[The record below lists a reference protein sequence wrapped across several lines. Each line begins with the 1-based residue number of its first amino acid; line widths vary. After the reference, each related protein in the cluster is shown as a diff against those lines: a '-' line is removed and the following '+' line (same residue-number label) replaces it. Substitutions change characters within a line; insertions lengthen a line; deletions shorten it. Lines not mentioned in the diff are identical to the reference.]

1 MATVGRLSRRILT
14 AAFFLLLTT
23 VAAAIFFVVLTR
35 SVTAGL
41 VQVQILSGAP
51 EAPLNRLADALV
63 WGQASAIMALA
74 FLTAASFALAV
85 FLRVRWVTPLDALR
99 RSLIAAAAGALGQP
113 VAGVE
118 RTDEIGATAR
128 AAERLRLAIL
138 GEKEE
143 HGLLALHQLMERLS
157 KDAGRLEAD
166 LALLSS
172 AAAQARMSIEDASVR
187 AAKASH
193 TALEAAGIVREGA
206 ERMTLKAEDRIAALT
221 TAFASRPLAADAHAA
236 DLASGFAS
244 DAEAIDVLTNL
255 AGDLAALERFARDRR
270 TIASESAA
278 ALTVAL
284 VEAIDR
290 LNGVAD
296 RISATADLSQKSE
309 AA

>member
-1 MATVGRLSRRILT
+1 LT
-14 AAFFLLLTT
+14 AAFLLLLTT

-41 VQVQILSGAP
+41 VQAQLLSGAP

-63 WGQASAIMALA
+63 WGQASAIVALA
-74 FLTAASFALAV
+74 LLTACSFALAV

-99 RSLIAAAAGALGQP
+99 RSLTAAAAGALGQP

-118 RTDEIGATAR
+118 RSDEIGATAR

-143 HGLLALHQLMERLS
+143 HGLLALQQLMERLS

-172 AAAQARMSIEDASVR
+172 AAALARTSIEDASVR

-193 TALEAAGIVREGA
+193 TAIEAAVVVREGA
-206 ERMTLKAEDRIAALT
+206 ERMTLKAEDKIAALT
-221 TAFASRPLAADAHAA
+221 AAFAGRPLAVEAHAA

-244 DAEAIDVLTNL
+244 DSEAISVLTNL
-255 AGDLAALERFARDRR
+255 AGDLEALERFARDRR

-296 RISATADLSQKSE
+296 RISATADLSPKSE

>member
-14 AAFFLLLTT
+14 AGFFLLLTT
-23 VAAAIFFVVLTR
+23 VAAAIVFVVLTR

-41 VQVQILSGAP
+41 MQAQLVSGAP

-63 WGQASAIMALA
+63 WGQASAIVALA
-74 FLTAASFALAV
+74 LLTACSFALAV

-99 RSLIAAAAGALGQP
+99 RSLMAAAAGALGQP

-118 RTDEIGATAR
+118 RSDEIGATAR

-143 HGLLALHQLMERLS
+143 HGLLALQQLMERLS

-172 AAAQARMSIEDASVR
+172 AAAQARTSIEEASIR

-193 TALEAAGIVREGA
+193 TAIEAAVVVREGA
-206 ERMTLKAEDRIAALT
+206 ERMTLKAENKIAALT
-221 TAFASRPLAADAHAA
+221 AVAGRPLAADAHAA
-236 DLASGFAS
+236 NLASGFAS
-244 DAEAIDVLTNL
+244 DGEATDVLANL
-255 AGDLAALERFARDRR
+255 ASDLEALERFARDRR

-284 VEAIDR
+284 IEAIDR

-296 RISATADLSQKSE
+296 RISATADLSPKSE

>member
-1 MATVGRLSRRILT
+1 
-14 AAFFLLLTT
+14 
-23 VAAAIFFVVLTR
+23 
-35 SVTAGL
+35 
-41 VQVQILSGAP
+41 
-51 EAPLNRLADALV
+51 
-63 WGQASAIMALA
+63 MALA

-172 AAAQARMSIEDASVR
+172 AAAHARMSIEDASVR

>member
-14 AAFFLLLTT
+14 AGFFLLLTT
-23 VAAAIFFVVLTR
+23 VAAAISFVVLTR
-35 SVTAGL
+35 SVTEGL
-41 VQVQILSGAP
+41 MQAQLVSGAP
-51 EAPLNRLADALV
+51 EAPLNRVADALV
-63 WGQASAIMALA
+63 WGQATAIVALA
-74 FLTAASFALAV
+74 LLTACAFALAV

-99 RSLIAAAAGALGQP
+99 RSLSAAAAGALGQP

-118 RTDEIGATAR
+118 RSDEIGATAR

-143 HGLLALHQLMERLS
+143 HGLLALQQLMERLS

-172 AAAQARMSIEDASVR
+172 AAALARTSIEDASVR
-187 AAKASH
+187 ATKASH
-193 TALEAAGIVREGA
+193 TAIEAAGIVREGA
-206 ERMTLKAEDRIAALT
+206 ERMTLKAEDKIAALT
-221 TAFASRPLAADAHAA
+221 AAFAGRPLAADAHAA

-244 DAEAIDVLTNL
+244 DSEAIDVLTKL
-255 AGDLAALERFARDRR
+255 AGDLEALERFARDRR

-296 RISATADLSQKSE
+296 RISATADLSPKSE

>member
-23 VAAAIFFVVLTR
+23 VAAAIFFAVLTR
-35 SVTAGL
+35 SVTADL
-41 VQVQILSGAP
+41 VQAQFVSGAP

-74 FLTAASFALAV
+74 LLTASSFALAV

-118 RTDEIGATAR
+118 RSDEIGATAR

-143 HGLLALHQLMERLS
+143 HGLLALQQLMERLS

-172 AAAQARMSIEDASVR
+172 AAAHARMSIEDASVR

-206 ERMTLKAEDRIAALT
+206 ERMTLRAEDKIAALT
-221 TAFASRPLAADAHAA
+221 TAFAGRPLAADAHA
-236 DLASGFAS
+236 DLESGFAS

-296 RISATADLSQKSE
+296 RISATADLSPKSE